1 MQRSYPPL
9 CGIVQLTNSDALCF
23 RNCGFTNTNKG
34 EVKMEIKKVCV
45 LGAGLMGNGIAQVC
59 AQAGYEVTMR
69 DIEQRFVDGGMNSIK
84 KNLNR
89 DMEKGKI
96 TKEQMESVLGRIK
109 PTLDLKEAATGADI
123 VVEVV
128 IEVMDVK
135 KKVYAE
141 LEEIV
146 PKHCLFFTNTSG
158 LSITEMASV
167 TKRPD
172 KVIGTHFF
180 NPVPV
185 MKLLEIICCYQTSAE
200 TLETAKAWGKKI
212 GKEVIIVKEAPA
224 FVVNRI
230 LCVMLNEAFYVLD
243 QGLAS
248 AEDIDKGMMLGC
260 NHPIGPLAL
269 ADLVGLE
276 TLLRIMDDMYR
287 ELGDKYRPA
296 PLLRKLVR
304 AGNFGRKSGRG
315 VYDYSKK

>member
-1 MQRSYPPL
+1 
-9 CGIVQLTNSDALCF
+9 
-23 RNCGFTNTNKG
+23 
-34 EVKMEIKKVCV
+34 MEIKKICV
-45 LGAGLMGNGIAQVC
+45 LGAGLMGSGIAQVC

-69 DIEQRFVDGGMNSIK
+69 DIEQRFIDGGMNAIK
-84 KNLNR
+84 KNLGR
-89 DMEKGKI
+89 DLEKGKI
-96 TKEQMESVLGRIK
+96 TKEQMDAVLRRIT
-109 PTLDLKEAATGADI
+109 PTLDLKEAAAGADV

-146 PKHCLFFTNTSG
+146 PPHCLFFTNTSG

-167 TKRPD
+167 TRRPD
-172 KVIGTHFF
+172 KFIGTHFF

-185 MKLLEIICCYQTSAE
+185 MKLLEIICGYQTSPE
-200 TLETAKAWGKKI
+200 TLEIAKAWGRKI
-212 GKEVIIVKEAPA
+212 GKDVIVVKEAPA

-230 LCVMLNEAFYVLD
+230 LCTMLNEAFYVLD
-243 QGLAS
+243 EGLATP
-248 AEDIDKGMMLGC
+248 EDIDKGMVLGC

-269 ADLVGLE
+269 ADLVGLD
-276 TLLRIMDDMYR
+276 TLLRIMEGLQR

-304 AGNFGRKSGRG
+304 AGNLGRKSGKG
-315 VYDYSKK
+315 VYDYAKK

>member
-1 MQRSYPPL
+1 
-9 CGIVQLTNSDALCF
+9 
-23 RNCGFTNTNKG
+23 
-34 EVKMEIKKVCV
+34 MEIKKVCV
-45 LGAGLMGNGIAQVC
+45 LGAGLMGSGIAQVC

-69 DIEQRFVDGGMNSIK
+69 DIEQRFIDGGMNTIK
-84 KNLNR
+84 KNLGR
-89 DMEKGKI
+89 DAEKSKI
-96 TKEQMESVLGRIK
+96 TKEQMDAILGRIK
-109 PTLDLKEAATGADI
+109 PTLDIKEAANGADV

-135 KKVYAE
+135 KKVYEE
-141 LEEIV
+141 LEGIV
-146 PKHCLFFTNTSG
+146 PAHCLFFTNTSG

-185 MKLLEIICCYQTSAE
+185 MKLLEIICCHQTSAE
-200 TLETAKAWGKKI
+200 TLEIAKEWGKKI

-230 LCVMLNEAFYVLD
+230 LCTMLNEAFFVLD
-243 QGLAS
+243 EGLATP
-248 AEDIDKGMMLGC
+248 EDIDKGMTLGC

-269 ADLVGLE
+269 ADLVGLD
-276 TLLRIMDDMYR
+276 TLLRIMEGLQR

-304 AGNFGRKSGRG
+304 AGNFGRKSGKG